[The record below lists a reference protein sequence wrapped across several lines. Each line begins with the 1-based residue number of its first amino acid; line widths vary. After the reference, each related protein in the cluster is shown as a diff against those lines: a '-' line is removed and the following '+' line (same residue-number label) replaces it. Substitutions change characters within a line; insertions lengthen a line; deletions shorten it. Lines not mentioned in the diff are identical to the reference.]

1 MKRAEHGNVSRQNSA
16 CCVIAV
22 VRSGAAFLE
31 PQLQG
36 GRKSLVISSQAAVIF
51 NSILLLLSCLPLA
64 KPLLPS

>member
-1 MKRAEHGNVSRQNSA
+1 M
-16 CCVIAV
+16 IAV

-51 NSILLLLSCLPLA
+51 NSVLLLLACLPPA
-64 KPLLPS
+64 EPLLPLLMDENIRVRPG